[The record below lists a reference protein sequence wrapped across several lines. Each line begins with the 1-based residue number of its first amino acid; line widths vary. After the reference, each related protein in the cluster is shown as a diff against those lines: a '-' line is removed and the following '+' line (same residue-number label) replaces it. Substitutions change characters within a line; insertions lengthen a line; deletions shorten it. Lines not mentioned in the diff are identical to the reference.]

1 MTVTEIVGIWE
12 LKIPLLV
19 TIGRWREG
27 TRWGAANRRTREG
40 TQEVWGGSGQPDFHE
55 NVWKSATERGRK
67 VENTFC
73 NGALNS
79 LYAKPG
85 LTLLG

>member
-1 MTVTEIVGIWE
+1 MGIEDTTSSHNWQME
-12 LKIPLLV
+12 
-19 TIGRWREG
+19 GRNQP
-27 TRWGAANRRTREG
+27 GAGADNRRTREG